1 MTEVEE
7 KTFNEDFRVVL
18 SASRVV
24 KMKKGLPFCR
34 EFSML
39 CIEDRVVVDRVV

>member
-24 KMKKGLPFCR
+24 KIKKRLPFCR
-34 EFSML
+34 KFSML

>member
-7 KTFNEDFRVVL
+7 QIFNEDFRVVL
-18 SASRVV
+18 CASRVV
-24 KMKKGLPFCR
+24 KVKKHLPFCR

-39 CIEDRVVVDRVV
+39 CIEDRVVADRVV